1 MMSQLLVLL
10 CTESLP
16 KPSLR
21 AWPSLVMPRW
31 SNVTLQ
37 CQTSTKN
44 VNFVLRKGKVPLE
57 SVRSWIPT
65 DGLAEFQLTELQPSD
80 AGAYTC
86 DYYRQRAPHTRS
98 KPSDILL
105 LLVTGSFLK
114 PSLQAHQR
122 SEVTTGD
129 TVTLRCQ
136 TPANVYETIMFA
148 LLKVGAAGTVQ
159 LQGPVKKETDF
170 SLQNVT
176 AGDTGNYSCVYFQTS
191 APFWASEPSDHLEI
205 WVTDKTETKRPKT
218 VGTGIGTPGIT
229 LIVISIFL
237 VLLGAFLICKYTR
250 CGAAPQKVTKR
261 SHSEGPEEVWTSTQP
276 EKENGDPSAA
286 MTSSSLA
293 LVSLPWAIPV
303 PPVVPGSPSLPPSGF
318 VSGFHICHPPPLPSL
333 YCPGESGLKS
343 SVVSLTREPPS
354 HDESFR
360 GIFPP
365 PDMGLMLLLL

>member
-1 MMSQLLVLL
+1 MMSQLLALL
-10 CTESLP
+10 CTGLCADQGSRGTDESLP

-21 AWPSLVMPRW
+21 AWPSSVMPRW

-37 CQTSTKN
+37 CQTSTKK
-44 VNFVLRKGKVPLE
+44 VNFVFRKGKVPLE
-57 SVRSWIPT
+57 SVQPWIST
-65 DGLAEFQLTELQPSD
+65 DGLAEFQLTDLQAGN

-86 DYYRQRAPHTRS
+86 DYYRQRAPRTRS

-122 SEVTTGD
+122 GEVTAGD
-129 TVTLRCQ
+129 TMTLRCQ

-148 LLKVGAAGTVQ
+148 LLKAGAAGPIQ
-159 LQGPVKKETDF
+159 LQGPVEKETDF

-205 WVTDKTETKRPKT
+205 WVTDKTEMKHPKT

-229 LIVISIFL
+229 LLVISILL

-250 CGAAPQKVTKR
+250 CAPTLRDLKKCGQVLSLRKR
-261 SHSEGPEEVWTSTQP
+261 TADRAS
-276 EKENGDPSAA
+276 
-286 MTSSSLA
+286 
-293 LVSLPWAIPV
+293 LVSRAEEPHGVTYAELNTRAL
-303 PPVVPGSPSLPPSGF
+303 SERPSSQTEE
-318 VSGFHICHPPPLPSL
+318 PLEACVYST
-333 YCPGESGLKS
+333 LKA
-343 SVVSLTREPPS
+343 
-354 HDESFR
+354 
-360 GIFPP
+360 
-365 PDMGLMLLLL
+365 